1 MIENGSKESSIVN
14 DVQENKEQDAKVE
27 ISDIS
32 IALDSV
38 KEVMDKIDPERVAK
52 VQAIKEAIVQG
63 TYKVD
68 SGAIADKILKDSLPN
83 LVED

>member
-1 MIENGSKESSIVN
+1 MIENGGKESSIVN
-14 DVQENKEQDAKVE
+14 DLQENKEQDAKVE
-27 ISDIS
+27 ISDIL
-32 IALDSV
+32 ITFDSV

>member
-27 ISDIS
+27 ISDIL
-32 IALDSV
+32 ITFDSV

>member
-1 MIENGSKESSIVN
+1 MIENGGKESSIVN

-32 IALDSV
+32 IAFDSV

-68 SGAIADKILKDSLPN
+68 LGAIADKILKDSLPN

>member
-1 MIENGSKESSIVN
+1 MIENGGKESSIVN
-14 DVQENKEQDAKVE
+14 DLQENKEQDAKVE

>member
-1 MIENGSKESSIVN
+1 MIENGGKESSIVN

-32 IALDSV
+32 IAFDSV

>member
-32 IALDSV
+32 IAFDSV
-38 KEVMDKIDPERVAK
+38 KEVMDKNDPERVAK

>member
-32 IALDSV
+32 IAFDSV